1 MLDSFSVSDLVQF
14 KQEKTS
20 TRRCWEDLPEN
31 YHYFRRG
38 WKSIIWIL
46 GPRANYQSLYFP
58 DVWSKNETH
67 KFPMVITDFKTKC
80 YSQSVVETIKNTLTY
95 NFVQVL
101 VFKTN
106 GLHTNSVPFWVLRED
121 IEDFSDKTYLQ
132 EFKEKLK
139 NKLNVNNIS
148 STPDAAKK

>member
-1 MLDSFSVSDLVQF
+1 
-14 KQEKTS
+14 
-20 TRRCWEDLPEN
+20 
-31 YHYFRRG
+31 
-38 WKSIIWIL
+38 
-46 GPRANYQSLYFP
+46 
-58 DVWSKNETH
+58 
-67 KFPMVITDFKTKC
+67 MVITDFKTKC

-148 STPDAAKK
+148 STSDTAKK